1 MSYFITF
8 AKGLMLIIWGLLI
21 ANLFMPFPGKA
32 AMAFYFLLA
41 FVAVMH
47 LIQLLVVYGAFGEK
61 LELSKKEAISIFFFG
76 VFKMWELKGRLA

>member
-47 LIQLLVVYGAFGEK
+47 IIQL
-61 LELSKKEAISIFFFG
+61 
-76 VFKMWELKGRLA
+76 